1 MLLRD
6 LCADFNKLP
15 HGRGECGEISVL
27 CGLVKAGLGHFVKRL
42 PGIEK
47 SGQGEILSCMP
58 RENRKRAAHS
68 EMNRPD
74 SESV

>member
-15 HGRGECGEISVL
+15 HGRGERGEISVL

-42 PGIEK
+42 PGIE
-47 SGQGEILSCMP
+47 E
-58 RENRKRAAHS
+58 KRAG
-68 EMNRPD
+68 
-74 SESV
+74 

>member
-47 SGQGEILSCMP
+47 AGRVKFYPVCQERIEKGRLIL
-58 RENRKRAAHS
+58 K
-68 EMNRPD
+68 
-74 SESV
+74 